1 MTGRQVSLPQSAST
15 GTITIIKTRNTTLS
29 EMSTTE
35 WKRME
40 ITFKTG
46 SNNGGVWVQDFR
58 DGGTGSA
65 ILWGKQLEV
74 GHEATSFIYE
84 GTRAAD
90 ILLVDGGGRD
100 IDIAYMDVEEY
111 WNTEESTLFVESET
125 NITDYTLHNYNA
137 TAAAFAPNEG
147 RAQVRYDNT
156 DGLQALGYKVV
167 NSDDAFENAMK
178 KAGMEMNPDNIFS
191 PKGQELRGKAKR
203 LTGTKEAIY
212 LKGRLGLVVDGTG
225 KDPDKIAEQAKKVKA
240 LGYDVAMIFVNTD
253 LDTAIKRDAMRARTL
268 GAPGVTEYW
277 KAVQRNIGKFQRMFG
292 KPNFLVVDN
301 SEGKNYQKETLTAY
315 RDATKFTN
323 KPVGKKAKK
332 WIEQQKK
339 RKTR

>member
-1 MTGRQVSLPQSAST
+1 VL
-15 GTITIIKTRNTTLS
+15 
-29 EMSTTE
+29 
-35 WKRME
+35 
-40 ITFKTG
+40 TFNQFLEEGVNDPAIFKAIFLAGGPG
-46 SNNGGVWVQDFR
+46 S
-58 DGGTGSA
+58 
-65 ILWGKQLEV
+65 GK
-74 GHEATSFIYE
+74 SFIV
-84 GTRAAD
+84 GKT
-90 ILLVDGGGRD
+90 
-100 IDIAYMDVEEY
+100 
-111 WNTEESTLFVESET
+111 
-125 NITDYTLHNYNA
+125 
-137 TAAAFAPNEG
+137 
-147 RAQVRYDNT
+147 
-156 DGLQALGYKVV
+156 GLQALGYKVV